1 MTFSYTFQSDF
12 IYILYIVYFKY
23 LLQEFKLLPETF
35 LHVNTDKRETVII
48 APDREILE
56 IRGHIFF

>member
-23 LLQEFKLLPETF
+23 LLKEFKLLHETF
-35 LHVNTDKRETVII
+35 LHVNTDKRQTVII
-48 APDREILE
+48 APDRESLE
-56 IRGHIFF
+56 IRG